1 MAAKKATRKAVKK
14 AVKKPAK
21 KAVKK
26 AVKKPA
32 KKAVKKAAT
41 KAPKTTSKKAVKKPA
56 KQVAKKTAKKAA
68 SAAKPARGERIAAIT
83 PSRDGAW
90 WTLVLAGGSKVRLS
104 SASAQAAGVRV
115 GGSWSPETARKVHR
129 AAADLELFT
138 RAMAELAEDGR
149 LSRTE
154 LVARLGGDAA
164 ARRTV
169 GSLARH
175 GWVS

>member
-1 MAAKKATRKAVKK
+1 MAAKKATR
-14 AVKKPAK
+14 

-56 KQVAKKTAKKAA
+56 KQVAKKTAKKTA

>member
-14 AVKKPAK
+14 ASGTTSKKV
-21 KAVKK
+21 VKK

-32 KKAVKKAAT
+32 KKTAKKAA
-41 KAPKTTSKKAVKKPA
+41 KKP
-56 KQVAKKTAKKAA
+56 AKKTAKKTAKSTARKAA

-149 LSRTE
+149 LTRTE

>member
-1 MAAKKATRKAVKK
+1 MAAKKATR
-14 AVKKPAK
+14 

-41 KAPKTTSKKAVKKPA
+41 KAPKTTSKKAVTKAPKTTSKKAVKKPA
-56 KQVAKKTAKKAA
+56 KQVAKKTAKKTA

>member
-14 AVKKPAK
+14 ASGTTSK

-56 KQVAKKTAKKAA
+56 KQVAKKTAKKTA

-104 SASAQAAGVRV
+104 SASAQAAGIRV

-149 LSRTE
+149 LTRTE